1 MDRSSRRGQFPRNGS
16 MISTRQPLRIPTDIN
31 NDEQP
36 DGLMKTGKM
45 TSASS
50 ARSSTA
56 SDAQSGLYET
66 IDDEGGI
73 YDQGGIF
80 LKESY
85 IIERNKVFFFK
96 SIIRVYICTSIKKC
110 IFPSNHFQPRYRD
123 LYGIICVKG
132 MRFQPTYTR
141 NII

>member
-1 MDRSSRRGQFPRNGS
+1 

-36 DGLMKTGKM
+36 DGLMKAGKM

-73 YDQGGIF
+73 YDQGGMFFKNNI
-80 LKESY
+80 LYS
-85 IIERNKVFFFK
+85 NKVFFK
-96 SIIRVYICTSIKKC
+96 KHHKRVH
-110 IFPSNHFQPRYRD
+110 P
-123 LYGIICVKG
+123 
-132 MRFQPTYTR
+132 
-141 NII
+141 

>member
-1 MDRSSRRGQFPRNGS
+1 MDRSRRGQYPRNGS

-36 DGLMKTGKM
+36 DGLMKAGKM

-73 YDQGGIF
+73 YDQGGMFF
-80 LKESY
+80 LK
-85 IIERNKVFFFK
+85 
-96 SIIRVYICTSIKKC
+96 
-110 IFPSNHFQPRYRD
+110 
-123 LYGIICVKG
+123 
-132 MRFQPTYTR
+132 
-141 NII
+141 